1 MGSKVSMPTPPP
13 APQPIDPGK
22 SALDFTRAMA
32 DPVLQ
37 GQILAAEQMYRP
49 QYTQLELNDINTF
62 LQGSGG
68 QMGLL
73 DIQDLSSRRAGGIG
87 QELTSMQRA
96 ADIADVEALGGRAS
110 AAFLAANPELASALN
125 QAEAL
130 RGGGPNV
137 NQEILGTISGI
148 GAQVGQGELGRGLQK
163 AGMQQLYGAPG
174 EQQLTEA
181 GLDLISRGGNIS
193 PIQAR
198 NAVQQARIA
207 SQARGRTGDIS
218 SMYGEV
224 GARLAAEMDFES
236 RNLGI
241 GSQLLNQAFS
251 MGQQRLGAASS
262 LYGQDLA
269 SQQLKLQSQGVGLQ
283 GLLGLG
289 QLQAGQNAADR
300 SYALSLAQARQSTAS
315 DPFQA
320 ILGRPAQAPGMG
332 LASTQFAAGLAG
344 QQLGPNLFNPN
355 TGINLAL
362 QNQANQTN
370 YQSSIYGAQAGFAG
384 AQAQARG
391 AMIGGLM
398 SGIGAL
404 GGGLAGGAGAAAA
417 GGSTLLKGL
426 CWVAREVF
434 GNENP
439 MWLLF
444 RQWLIEDSPDWFYN
458 LYIKHGEKFAQFI
471 SDKPLIK
478 RVIRKWMTGIVER
491 KFAANPAFI

>member
-1 MGSKVSMPTPPP
+1 
-13 APQPIDPGK
+13 
-22 SALDFTRAMA
+22 MA

-37 GQILAAEQMYRP
+37 GQILASEQMYRP
-49 QYTQLELNDINTF
+49 QYTQLELADINTL
-62 LQGSGG
+62 LQGGG
-68 QMGLL
+68 GNMGLL
-73 DIQDLSSRRAGGIG
+73 GLQDLASRQAAGIG
-87 QELTSMQRA
+87 QELTSAQRA

-110 AAFLAANPELASALN
+110 AAFLAANPELASALS

-137 NQEILGTISGI
+137 NQEILGAISGM
-148 GAQVGQGELGRGLQK
+148 GAQVGRGEFGRGLQK

-207 SQARGRTGDIS
+207 SQARGRTGDMS

-236 RNLGI
+236 RNLGL
-241 GSQLLNQAFS
+241 GSQLLNQAFG

-269 SQQLKLQSQGVGLQ
+269 RQQANMQARLQSQGVGLQ

-289 QLQAGQNAADR
+289 QLQAGQTAADR
-300 SYALSLAQARQSTAS
+300 SYALSLAQARQATAS

-332 LASTQFAAGLAG
+332 MASAQFAAGLAG
-344 QQLGPNLFNPN
+344 QPLGPNLFDPN
-355 TGINLAL
+355 AGINLAL
-362 QNQANQTN
+362 QQQANQAN
-370 YQSSIYGAQAGFAG
+370 YQSSLFGAQAGYAG
-384 AQAQARG
+384 ATNQGRG
-391 AMIGGLM
+391 AMIGGIIGGL
-398 SGIGAL
+398 GAL
-404 GGGLAGGAGAAAA
+404 GGGIAA
-417 GGSTLLKGL
+417 G

-444 RQWLIEDSPDWFYN
+444 RQWLFENSPDWFFN

-478 RVIRKWMTGIVER
+478 WAIRKWMTGIVER

>member
-73 DIQDLSSRRAGGIG
+73 EIQDLASRRAGGIG

-96 ADIADVEALGGRAS
+96 ADIADVEALGGRAT
-110 AAFLAANPELASALN
+110 AALRAADPMQQAIVNQLNALAADRYAASGQLS
-125 QAEAL
+125 
-130 RGGGPNV
+130 P
-137 NQEILGTISGI
+137 QEMR
-148 GAQVGQGELGRGLQK
+148 GAQQAARLGGL
-163 AGMQQLYGAPG
+163 
-174 EQQLTEA
+174 
-181 GLDLISRGGNIS
+181 
-193 PIQAR
+193 
-198 NAVQQARIA
+198 
-207 SQARGRTGDIS
+207 ARGRVGDVS
-218 SMYGEV
+218 TVASEV
-224 GARLAAEMDFES
+224 LNREQALAARRQEALQAAQMAFAV
-236 RNLGI
+236 
-241 GSQLLNQAFS
+241 NQAT
-251 MGQQRLGAASS
+251 AA
-262 LYGQDLA
+262 
-269 SQQLKLQSQGVGLQ
+269 
-283 GLLGLG
+283 
-289 QLQAGQNAADR
+289 
-300 SYALSLAQARQSTAS
+300 

-332 LASTQFAAGLAG
+332 MASTQFAAGLAG
-344 QQLGPNLFNPN
+344 QQLGPNLFDPN
-355 TGINLAL
+355 AGINLAL

-370 YQSSIYGAQAGFAG
+370 YQSSIYGSQAGFAG

-404 GGGLAGGAGAAAA
+404 GGGLLGGAGAAAA

-444 RQWLIEDSPDWFYN
+444 RQWLFENSPDWFFN

-478 RVIRKWMTGIVER
+478 WAIRKWMTGIIER

>member
-13 APQPIDPGK
+13 APRQIDPGQ

-37 GQILAAEQMYRP
+37 GQILASEQMYRP

-73 DIQDLSSRRAGGIG
+73 EIQDLASRRAGGIG

-96 ADIADVEALGGRAS
+96 ADIADVEALGGRAT
-110 AAFLAANPELASALN
+110 AALRAADPMQQAIVNQLNTLAAQRFAASGQLS
-125 QAEAL
+125 
-130 RGGGPNV
+130 P
-137 NQEILGTISGI
+137 QEMR
-148 GAQVGQGELGRGLQK
+148 GAQQAARLGGL
-163 AGMQQLYGAPG
+163 
-174 EQQLTEA
+174 
-181 GLDLISRGGNIS
+181 
-193 PIQAR
+193 
-198 NAVQQARIA
+198 
-207 SQARGRTGDIS
+207 ARGRVGDVS
-218 SMYGEV
+218 TVASEV
-224 GARLAAEMDFES
+224 LNREQALAARRQEALQAAQMAFAV
-236 RNLGI
+236 
-241 GSQLLNQAFS
+241 NQAT
-251 MGQQRLGAASS
+251 AA
-262 LYGQDLA
+262 
-269 SQQLKLQSQGVGLQ
+269 
-283 GLLGLG
+283 
-289 QLQAGQNAADR
+289 
-300 SYALSLAQARQSTAS
+300 

-332 LASTQFAAGLAG
+332 MASTQFAAGLAN
-344 QQLGPNLFNPN
+344 QPLGPNLFDPN
-355 TGINLAL
+355 AGINLAL
-362 QNQANQTN
+362 QNQANQAN
-370 YQSSIYGAQAGFAG
+370 YQSSIYGSQAGFAG

-404 GGGLAGGAGAAAA
+404 GGGLLGGAGAAAA
-417 GGSTLLKGL
+417 GGSTLLKGITG

-444 RQWLIEDSPDWFYN
+444 RQWLFENSPDWFFN

-478 RVIRKWMTGIVER
+478 WAIRKWMTDIIER

>member
-37 GQILAAEQMYRP
+37 GQILASEQMYRP

-110 AAFLAANPELASALN
+110 AAFLAANPELASALS

-241 GSQLLNQAFS
+241 GSQLLNQAFG

-269 SQQLKLQSQGVGLQ
+269 RQQLKLQSQGVGLQ

-289 QLQAGQNAADR
+289 QLQAGQTAADR

-332 LASTQFAAGLAG
+332 MASTQFAAGLAG
-344 QQLGPNLFNPN
+344 QQLGPNLFDPN
-355 TGINLAL
+355 AGINLAL
-362 QNQANQTN
+362 QKNANQAN
-370 YQSSIYGAQAGFAG
+370 YQSSIYGAQAGYAG
-384 AQAQARG
+384 AQAQGG
-391 AMIGGLM
+391 AWCYDWRWI
-398 SGIGAL
+398 
-404 GGGLAGGAGAAAA
+404 AGAAAA

-426 CWVAREVF
+426 LVAREVF

>member
-13 APQPIDPGK
+13 APRPIDPGQ
-22 SALDFTRAMA
+22 SALEFTRAMA

-73 DIQDLSSRRAGGIG
+73 EIQDLASRRAGGIG

-96 ADIADVEALGGRAS
+96 ADIADVEALGGRAT
-110 AAFLAANPELASALN
+110 AALRAADPMQQAIVNQLNALAADRYAASGQLS
-125 QAEAL
+125 
-130 RGGGPNV
+130 P
-137 NQEILGTISGI
+137 QEMR
-148 GAQVGQGELGRGLQK
+148 GAQQAARLGGL
-163 AGMQQLYGAPG
+163 
-174 EQQLTEA
+174 
-181 GLDLISRGGNIS
+181 
-193 PIQAR
+193 
-198 NAVQQARIA
+198 
-207 SQARGRTGDIS
+207 ARGRVGDVS
-218 SMYGEV
+218 TVASEV
-224 GARLAAEMDFES
+224 LNREQALAARRQEALQAAQMAFAV
-236 RNLGI
+236 
-241 GSQLLNQAFS
+241 NQAT
-251 MGQQRLGAASS
+251 AA
-262 LYGQDLA
+262 
-269 SQQLKLQSQGVGLQ
+269 
-283 GLLGLG
+283 
-289 QLQAGQNAADR
+289 
-300 SYALSLAQARQSTAS
+300 

-332 LASTQFAAGLAG
+332 MASTQFAAGLAG
-344 QQLGPNLFNPN
+344 QQLGPNLFDPN

-362 QNQANQTN
+362 QNQANQAN
-370 YQSSIYGAQAGFAG
+370 YQSSIYGSQAGFAG

-404 GGGLAGGAGAAAA
+404 GGGLLGGAGAAAA
-417 GGSTLLKGL
+417 GGSTLLRGITG

-444 RQWLIEDSPDWFYN
+444 RQWLFENSPDWFFN

-478 RVIRKWMTGIVER
+478 WAIRKWMTGIIER